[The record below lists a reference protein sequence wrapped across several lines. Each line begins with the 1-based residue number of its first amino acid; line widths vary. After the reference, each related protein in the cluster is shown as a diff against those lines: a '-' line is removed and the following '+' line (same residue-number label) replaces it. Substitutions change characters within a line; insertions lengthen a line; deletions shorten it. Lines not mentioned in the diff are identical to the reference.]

1 MTPKKLLFMITLV
14 FLQTA
19 CTQKSVR
26 PISIRKTPQPQINS
40 SKTGHTESIAQTE
53 AITYKNEPITIE
65 EIPVQTPAVPA
76 VERVVESK
84 PRPMLSPAVQAL
96 MADAERNT
104 KAGDLDSASVMLER
118 ALRIS
123 PRNAELTYQLAVL
136 RLKQSQPR
144 LAEDL
149 GKKAAFLAS
158 DDRELKKRCWLLIA
172 EARELQGNSQGAR
185 EAQLKADSLQ

>member
-1 MTPKKLLFMITLV
+1 MIDKKLLFLFTLV

-19 CTQKSVR
+19 CTQSPVRQGAIKKS
-26 PISIRKTPQPQINS
+26 PQPIVSS
-40 SKTGHTESIAQTE
+40 SKPAHTEPVI
-53 AITYKNEPITIE
+53 YKNEPITVE
-65 EIPVQTPAVPA
+65 EIPVQKSTAPAVDKA
-76 VERVVESK
+76 DEIN
-84 PRPMLSPAVQAL
+84 PRPALSPAVQSL
-96 MADAERNT
+96 MADAEKST

-123 PRNAELTYQLAVL
+123 PRNAELTYELAAL

-149 GKKAAFLAS
+149 GKKAAFLAT

-172 EARELQGNSQGAR
+172 QARELQGNSQGAK
-185 EAQLKADSLQ
+185 EAQLKADSL